1 MKNYFAFELLIKD
14 VYGANLVEA
23 ASALNSDATIHAIET
38 IGEKYE
44 NGESLSP
51 SLGFLGF
58 PAAESTQQDYIES
71 AGNWLIQIVRE
82 AWLSNASADTIKKVT
97 DALCAAGKY
106 SKIELAPY
114 FSVDSNHH
122 YDLESEWEKVHG
134 KKGE

>member
-1 MKNYFAFELLIKD
+1 MKNYFAFEAIIKD
-14 VYGANLVEA
+14 AYGPDLVKA
-23 ASALNSDATIHAIET
+23 ASALNSDATMHAIET

-44 NGESLSP
+44 SGESLAP

-58 PAAESTQQDYIES
+58 PATESTQEDYVKN

-82 AWLSNASADTIKKVT
+82 AWLSNASADTIKKVI

-114 FSVDSNHH
+114 FSVDSNHR

-134 KKGE
+134 QKGE